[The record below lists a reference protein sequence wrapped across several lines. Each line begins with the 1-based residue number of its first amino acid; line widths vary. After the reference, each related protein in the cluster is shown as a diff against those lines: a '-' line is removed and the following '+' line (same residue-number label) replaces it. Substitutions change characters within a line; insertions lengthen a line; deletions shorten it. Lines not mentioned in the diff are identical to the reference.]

1 MGNPLFAFLF
11 ISCFLSLFCHAA
23 KNTITQ
29 GESLRDGETVI
40 SEGQNFEL
48 GFFSP
53 GNSSSRYVGIWYYN
67 MTDPAV
73 IWVANRGSP
82 ISDKSGVL
90 RIGDDGNLRVLDG
103 NNSEV
108 WSSNASITSRNTTAR
123 LEISGNLL
131 LSGSDNRDYWQ
142 SFNDPTDTFL
152 PGMRVEVNDQ
162 MGENRAF
169 ISWKSANDS
178 STGSYTMGVDP
189 RGSPQIV
196 IWEGVNRRWRSGHWD
211 GRVFLGVPNM
221 TGHYMYGFGLSKKDN
236 NGSSYFTYTPIK
248 SGDKLRFR
256 IGWDGYEEQ
265 LIWEEDKVKWGVLQS
280 QPANECEHY
289 NKCGDFG
296 VCSVSDSPICTCM
309 KGFDPRYPD
318 QWSRGNWSGGCLRR
332 TQLQCQRNVSNVTVG
347 NDGEDG
353 FFDLK
358 CMKLPDFTDLTNLRF
373 NESCED
379 KCLQNCSCVAYSQVN
394 GIGCM
399 IWNGDLID
407 IQHFAKGGNTLSIRL
422 AHADLGGKL
431 KSHCHCYCS

>member
-1 MGNPLFAFLF
+1 
-11 ISCFLSLFCHAA
+11 
-23 KNTITQ
+23 
-29 GESLRDGETVI
+29 VI

-67 MTDPAV
+67 NTDPAV

-90 RIGDDGNLRVLDG
+90 RIGDDGNLMVFDG

-123 LEISGNLL
+123 LGISGNLI

-196 IWEGVNRRWRSGHWD
+196 IWEGENRRWRSGHWD

-221 TGHYMYGFGLSKKDN
+221 PGNYMYGFGLSEKDN
-236 NGSSYFTYTPIK
+236 NGSRYFTYTPIN

-265 LIWEEDKVKWGVLQS
+265 LIWEEDKGKWGVIQS
-280 QPANECEHY
+280 QPDSANDCELY

-318 QWSRGNWSGGCLRR
+318 QWNRGNWSGGCLRR
-332 TQLQCQRNVSNVTVG
+332 TQLQCQRNISNVTVG

-358 CMKLPDFTDLTNLRF
+358 CMKLPDFTDLTNMRV

-379 KCLQNCSCVAYSQVN
+379 KCLQNCSCVAYSEVEE
-394 GIGCM
+394 IGCM
-399 IWNGDLID
+399 IWTGDLID
-407 IQHFAKGGNTLSIRL
+407 IQHFATGGNTLSIRL

-431 KSHCHCYCS
+431 KSHCHCNCS